1 MFVIKF
7 SHNSIIKSNKT
18 SSHGQSWLII
28 AICLVNTSYINTIS
42 IIITIIV
49 VINSTNSISH
59 IDIVSYVADN
69 VIDDIAIIVLDTIYS
84 LDIDNNL
91 DTLNTIDIYYTRT
104 KLNSIAITI
113 LVILIQLYNIS

>member
-1 MFVIKF
+1 MFIIKF
-7 SHNSIIKSNKT
+7 NHNSIIKSNKT
-18 SSHGQSWLII
+18 SSYGQSWVII

-49 VINSTNSISH
+49 AINSTNVINH
-59 IDIVSYVADN
+59 IDTVSYVVDN
-69 VIDDIAIIVLDTIYS
+69 VIDDTAITVLDTIYS

-91 DTLNTIDIYYTRT
+91 DTLDTIDIYYTRT

-113 LVILIQLYNIS
+113 LVILI

>member
-7 SHNSIIKSNKT
+7 SHNNIIKSNKT
-18 SSHGQSWLII
+18 SSHGQSWLSI

-42 IIITIIV
+42 IIMTIIV
-49 VINSTNSISH
+49 AINSTNIINH
-59 IDIVSYVADN
+59 IDTVSYVVDN
-69 VIDDIAIIVLDTIYS
+69 AINDIAITVLDTIYS

-91 DTLNTIDIYYTRT
+91 DTLDTIDIYYTRT

-113 LVILIQLYNIS
+113 LVILI